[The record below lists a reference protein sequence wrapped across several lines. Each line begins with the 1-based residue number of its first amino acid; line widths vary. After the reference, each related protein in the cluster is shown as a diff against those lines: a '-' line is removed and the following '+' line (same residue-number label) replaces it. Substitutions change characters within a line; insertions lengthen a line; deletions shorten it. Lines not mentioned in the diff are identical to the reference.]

1 MRTCT
6 GMIIIKVRFV
16 FLWVFF
22 FGVWRRLS
30 AYEESGEGGRPM
42 IRAVALTSAGC
53 CDSFNECL
61 IVRSSTPTPMKL
73 M

>member
-1 MRTCT
+1 MC
-6 GMIIIKVRFV
+6 VD
-16 FLWVFF
+16 L
-22 FGVWRRLS
+22 
-30 AYEESGEGGRPM
+30 EEIECLCREWGGGGGGGGGRPM
-42 IRAVALTSAGC
+42 IRAVVLTSAGC